1 MRLTVANDPRY
12 GCIMTSQPE
21 DARIP
26 DLVSL
31 AGAAAILGKSKQ
43 ALHRQ
48 ALNGSLRG
56 RRLDGGSGAWVFR
69 RTYIEQRAAA
79 EKPAR
84 TA

>member
-1 MRLTVANDPRY
+1 
-12 GCIMTSQPE
+12 MTSQHE

-48 ALNGSLRG
+48 ALNGTLRG
-56 RRLDGGSGAWVFR
+56 KRLDGNGAWVFR
-69 RTYIEQRAAA
+69 RTYIEKRAAA
-79 EKPAR
+79 ADD
-84 TA
+84 